1 MSIPVSGKK
10 HIFAKERRKV
20 LYSYEAWCSF
30 ALYACEGYFEEAIW
44 DLSLTCFLLIRAF
57 TSDTCEQN
65 TPGTESEGITELDR
79 KQFVFS
85 DYCFLFNPIYQR
97 GYTVDST
104 AGAFHRFYSEMGSV
118 STGGTS
124 AGASAASEVEQ
135 VTLSSEIVTYN
146 FSCFTS

>member
-10 HIFAKERRKV
+10 HIFTKERRKV
-20 LYSYEAWCSF
+20 LRSYEAWCSF
-30 ALYACEGYFEEAIW
+30 ALYVCEGYFKEAIW

-65 TPGTESEGITELDR
+65 TPGIESEGIIDLDR
-79 KQFVFS
+79 KQFAFS

-104 AGAFHRFYSEMGSV
+104 AGAFHRFYSKMGNV
-118 STGGTS
+118 SNGETS

-135 VTLSSEIVTYN
+135 VTPFSEIVTYS
-146 FSCFTS
+146 FPCVTS

>member
-1 MSIPVSGKK
+1 
-10 HIFAKERRKV
+10 
-20 LYSYEAWCSF
+20 
-30 ALYACEGYFEEAIW
+30 
-44 DLSLTCFLLIRAF
+44 LTCFLLIRAF

-65 TPGTESEGITELDR
+65 TSGTESEGITELDR

-97 GYTVDST
+97 VYTVDST